1 MNRAGTPL
9 LILLLTAL
17 PASALPAQDFAGV
30 WQGRGSNGSRTVL
43 KLERAGTD
51 RWSAVAYAID
61 KEPDGFAGSVVVN
74 GSAITIVFF
83 TATYVGNLSADG
95 ASITGAWIERY
106 GQPGRDPEDFR
117 RATKTTEWPLDVASH
132 TIRFVTVDTNVTL
145 EVLDWG
151 GTGRPLVLLSGGGNS
166 AHRYDRFAPKLT
178 ATYHVY
184 GITRRG
190 LGASSVPPFADGN
203 YLADRLGEDL
213 LAVMDSLK
221 LQRPVLVGH
230 SFAGAELS
238 SVCSQHPERIA
249 GLIYLDAGY
258 SYAFYDTSRG
268 DLLIDVNDL
277 QRTLDQLS
285 LQIGP
290 REQKRLTDELLETL
304 LPLVERDLRR
314 LQKELHAS
322 PDTTWPRAYQFPAEM
337 HALLKGAQKYTNL
350 RCPALAFYAVPQHDS
365 ADAADMQA
373 QATAF
378 ERGVPAAR
386 VVRLTNATHW
396 VWESNEADVLREM
409 SAFIGRLRE

>member
-1 MNRAGTPL
+1 MRRAGTLL

-17 PASALPAQDFAGV
+17 PASALRAQDFAGV
-30 WQGRGSNGSRTVL
+30 WQGRATSGSRTVL
-43 KLERAGTD
+43 KLERAGND
-51 RWSAVAYAID
+51 RWSAVEYAID
-61 KEPDGFAGSVVVN
+61 KEPDGAAGSVVVN

-83 TATYVGNLSADG
+83 TQTYVGNLSADG
-95 ASITGAWIERY
+95 ASITGAWIDRY

-117 RATKTTEWPLDVASH
+117 RATKATEWPLDVASH
-132 TIRFVTVDTNVTL
+132 TVRFVTVDTNVTL

-190 LGASSVPPFADGN
+190 LWTSSVPPFTNEN
-203 YLADRLGEDL
+203 YRSDRLGADV

-221 LQRPVLVGH
+221 LQHAVLVGH
-230 SFAGAELS
+230 SFGGAELS
-238 SVCSQHPERIA
+238 SACSQRPERVG
-249 GLIYLDAGY
+249 GLIYLDAAY
-258 SYAFYDTSRG
+258 SYAYYDPSQG

-277 QRTLDQLS
+277 QRKLDEL
-285 LQIGP
+285 LRQIGP
-290 REQKRLTDELLETL
+290 REQKPLTDELLATT
-304 LPLVERDLRR
+304 LPLVPRDLQK
-314 LQKELHAS
+314 LQKALHAS
-322 PDTTWPRAYQFPAEM
+322 PDTAWHRGYQFPVEM
-337 HALLKGAQKYTNL
+337 HAFLKGAQKYTNL
-350 RCPALAFYAVPQHDS
+350 RCPALAFYAVPPDS

-378 ERGVPAAR
+378 ERGVPGAR

-409 SAFIGRLRE
+409 NSFIGRLPE

>member
-1 MNRAGTPL
+1 M
-9 LILLLTAL
+9 LLLTAL
-17 PASALPAQDFAGV
+17 PGSALPAQDLAGV
-30 WQGRGSNGSRTVL
+30 WQGRTTSGSRTVL
-43 KLERAGTD
+43 KLERVGNE
-51 RWSAVAYAID
+51 RWSAVVHFID
-61 KEPDGFAGSVVVN
+61 KEPDGSDGSVVVN

-83 TATYVGNLSADG
+83 TETYVGNLSADG
-95 ASITGAWIERY
+95 ASITGAWIDRY
-106 GQPGRDPEDFR
+106 GQPGRYTEDFR
-117 RATKTTEWPLDVASH
+117 RATRATAWPLDVASH
-132 TIRFVTVDTNVTL
+132 TVRFVTVDTNVRL

-151 GTGRPLVLLSGGGNS
+151 GTGRPLVMLSGGGNS

-190 LGASSVPPFADGN
+190 LGASSVPPLTSGN
-203 YLADRLGEDL
+203 YQSDRLGADV
-213 LAVMDSLK
+213 LAVIDSLK

-238 SVCSQHPERIA
+238 SACSQHPERVG
-249 GLIYLDAGY
+249 GLIYLDAAA
-258 SYAFYDTSRG
+258 SYAYYDTSRG

-290 REQKRLTDELLETL
+290 REQKHLTDELLGTS

-314 LQKELHAS
+314 LQQQLHAS
-322 PDTTWPRAYQFPAEM
+322 PDTTWPRAYEFPAEM
-337 HALLKGAQKYTNL
+337 HAFLTGAQRYTDL
-350 RCPALAFYAVPQHDS
+350 RCPALAFYAVPPDS

-378 ERGVPAAR
+378 EKGVPGAR

-396 VWESNEADVLREM
+396 VWESNEPDVLREM
-409 SAFIGRLRE
+409 NAFIGRLRE

>member
-1 MNRAGTPL
+1 MQRL
-9 LILLLTAL
+9 LVIVLLLMAVT
-17 PASALPAQDFAGV
+17 ASALPAQDFAGV
-30 WQGRGSNGSRTVL
+30 WQGRGTKGFRTVL
-43 KLERAGTD
+43 KIKRVGKD
-51 RWSAVAYAID
+51 RWSAVAHSID
-61 KEPDGFAGSVVVN
+61 KEPDGSDGSVVVN

-95 ASITGAWIERY
+95 ASITGAWIDRY
-106 GQPGRDPEDFR
+106 GQPGRDPEDFQ
-117 RATKTTEWPLDVASH
+117 RATKATEWPLDVALH
-132 TIRFVTVDTNVTL
+132 TVRFVTVDSNVKL

-151 GTGRPLVLLSGGGNS
+151 GTGRPLVMLSGGGNS

-190 LGASSVPPFADGN
+190 LGASSVPPLTAAN
-203 YLADRLGEDL
+203 YLSDRLGRDV

-238 SVCSQHPERIA
+238 SACSQHPERVG
-249 GLIYLDAGY
+249 GLIYLDAAA
-258 SYAFYDTSRG
+258 SYAYYDTSRG

-290 REQKRLTDELLETL
+290 REQKRLTDELLATL
-304 LPLVERDLRR
+304 LPLVERDLQR

-322 PDTTWPRAYQFPAEM
+322 PDTTWSRSYQFPAEM
-337 HALLKGAQKYTNL
+337 HAFLKGAQKYTNL
-350 RCPALAFYAVPQHDS
+350 RCSALAFYAVPPDS
-365 ADAADMQA
+365 TDAADVQA

-378 ERGVPAAR
+378 ERGVPGAR

-409 SAFIGRLRE
+409 SVFIGRLPE